1 MNFKKNLQSFF
12 SLKKKEESENASQE
26 EEKQPKQEILQ
37 EID

>member
-12 SLKKKEESENASQE
+12 SLKKKEESESASQE